1 MTPDEFRQT
10 LRRAAENAGGVAKW
24 AKGIGVSRQYVSNV
38 LNNPE
43 APPSDKILS
52 ALGLAVVIDYAPINP
67 KFESAHLTMRD
78 CTDPEIRKDAEHDL
92 RRAIERRE
100 AFAMKWGEALIRGYE
115 SADRSDEVADLEIEA
130 NELEA
135 EKFRAVSRMDDAAT
149 QLERLANREETPDEI
164 ADKLTAIIEL
174 LDTSAI

>member
-52 ALGLAVVIDYAPINP
+52 ALGLAVVIDYAPVKP

-100 AFAMKWGEALIRGYE
+100 AFAMKWGEALVRAA
-115 SADRSDEVADLEIEA
+115 ADTGNQDELDALTKEA

-135 EKFRAVSRMDDAAT
+135 AKDRAISRMGDAAT
-149 QLERLANREETPDEI
+149 QLDRIASAEKTPPEI
-164 ADKLTAIIEL
+164 ADKLDTVITL
-174 LDTSAI
+174 LDTDAI